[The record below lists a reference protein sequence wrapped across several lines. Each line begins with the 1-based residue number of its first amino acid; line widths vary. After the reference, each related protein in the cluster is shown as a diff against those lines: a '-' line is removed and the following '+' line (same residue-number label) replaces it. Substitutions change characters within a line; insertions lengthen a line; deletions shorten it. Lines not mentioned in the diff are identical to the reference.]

1 MHGQLSNQLRD
12 MLRGKELTAGLTRI
26 GGIIGYQKLI
36 GITEQVNLMG
46 IKIPESQPLNPF
58 QYRSK
63 PDIFLFNGTA
73 QPVTGRIKISKQSL
87 NGGF

>member
-1 MHGQLSNQLRD
+1 MHDQLSNQLRD

-46 IKIPESQPLNPF
+46 TKIPE
-58 QYRSK
+58 R
-63 PDIFLFNGTA
+63 
-73 QPVTGRIKISKQSL
+73 
-87 NGGF
+87 